1 MENLGTFVSQNLVF
15 CLSFILL
22 LGIYI
27 IFELTQ
33 TKKSKHNLSVADAV
47 MTVNRNKGVYLDTR
61 DHETFSNA
69 HIIGAQNISYAE
81 LEEKSKKLV
90 KHKAKPIVIYGE
102 QPEKSMLI
110 LRKAGFEQV
119 YTLKGGL
126 AAWLQASY
134 PVKKKSSS
142 FFG

>member
-1 MENLGTFVSQNLVF
+1 MENLGTFASQNLLL

-33 TKKSKHNLSVADAV
+33 MKKSRYNLSLVDAV
-47 MTVNRNKGVYLDTR
+47 MTVNRNKGIYLDTR
-61 DHETFSNA
+61 DSEAFSNA
-69 HIIGAQNISYAE
+69 HIIGAQNISYTE
-81 LEEKSKKLV
+81 LEKNKKLV
-90 KHKAKPIVIYGE
+90 KHKAKPIVVYGK
-102 QPEKSMLI
+102 QPEKAMLI

-126 AAWLQASY
+126 VAWLQANY
-134 PVKKKSSS
+134 PVKKQ
-142 FFG
+142 GL

>member
-1 MENLGTFVSQNLVF
+1 MYRKVRER
-15 CLSFILL
+15 I
-22 LGIYI
+22 
-27 IFELTQ
+27 
-33 TKKSKHNLSVADAV
+33 
-47 MTVNRNKGVYLDTR
+47 RNTR
-61 DHETFSNA
+61 KRLKNDMR
-69 HIIGAQNISYAE
+69 
-81 LEEKSKKLV
+81 KSKKLV